1 MGKAPDMSETKIFVG
16 VDVSKARL
24 DVAVRPSGD
33 MLTVRHDESGIA
45 GLIMRLQAWQ
55 PTAVVLEATGDLEC
69 TVVSALAA
77 AGLPVHVVNPRHVR
91 EFARATGRLAK
102 TDALDAQILAQF
114 GEVLR
119 PAPRSLPDEATQAL
133 SADLARR
140 RQLLEMLIAEKQRHS
155 QAAARLKP
163 GIATHIA
170 WLTAELQRVDADL
183 TLAIRQSPV
192 WREQD
197 DLLQSMPGVGPGLSR
212 TMLAELP
219 ELGTVPSKQLA
230 ALVGIAPLNRDSGTL
245 RGKRTIWGGRAVV
258 RTALYMAALAATKWN
273 PVIKAFYHQL
283 LARGKAQK
291 AALVACMHKLLI
303 ILNAMVKQRTP
314 WRANAQQ
321 A

>member
-163 GIATHIA
+163 GIATPIA
-170 WLTAELQRVDADL
+170 WLTADLQRVDADL

-192 WREQD
+192 WREQE

-219 ELGTVPSKQLA
+219 ELGTLPSKQLA

>member
-1 MGKAPDMSETKIFVG
+1 MGKEPDMRETKIFVG

-45 GLIMRLQAWQ
+45 GLITRLQAWQ

-77 AGLPVHVVNPRHVR
+77 AGLPVHVVNPRQVR

-119 PAPRSLPDEATQAL
+119 PAPRALPDEATQAL
-133 SADLARR
+133 SAALARR

-163 GIATHIA
+163 GIATHIT

-183 TLAIRQSPV
+183 TLAIRHSPV

-219 ELGTVPSKQLA
+219 ELGTLSSKQLA

-283 LARGKAQK
+283 LARGKAK
-291 AALVACMHKLLI
+291 KVALVACMHKLLI

-314 WRANAQQ
+314 WRATAQQ

>member
-1 MGKAPDMSETKIFVG
+1 MSETKLFVG
-16 VDVSKARL
+16 VDVSNARL

-33 MLTVRHDESGIA
+33 MLTVRPDEAGIA
-45 GLIMRLQAWQ
+45 GLITRLQAWQ

-77 AGLPVHVVNPRHVR
+77 AGLPVHVVNPRQVR
-91 EFARATGRLAK
+91 EFARATGRLAQ

-119 PAPRSLPDEATQAL
+119 PAPRALPDEATQAL
-133 SADLARR
+133 SAALARR
-140 RQLLEMLIAEKQRHS
+140 RQLLEMLIAEQQRHS
-155 QAAARLKP
+155 QAAARLTP

-170 WLTAELQRVDADL
+170 WLTAERQRVDGDL

-212 TMLAELP
+212 TMLAEWP
-219 ELGTVPSKQLA
+219 ELGTLSSKQLA

-258 RTALYMAALAATKWN
+258 RTARYMAALAATKWN

-283 LARGKAQK
+283 LARGKAK
-291 AALVACMHKLLI
+291 NVALVACMHKLLI

-314 WRANAQQ
+314 WRATAQQ

>member
-1 MGKAPDMSETKIFVG
+1 MGKEPEMSETEIVVG
-16 VDVSKARL
+16 VDVSNARL

-33 MLTVRHDESGIA
+33 RLTVRHDEPGIA
-45 GLIMRLQAWQ
+45 SLITRLQAWQ

-77 AGLPVHVVNPRHVR
+77 AGLPVHVVNPRQVR
-91 EFARATGRLAK
+91 DFARATGQLAK
-102 TDALDAQILAQF
+102 TDALATQILAQF

-119 PAPRSLPDEATQAL
+119 PTPRSLPDEATQAL
-133 SADLARR
+133 SAALARR

-155 QAAARLKP
+155 QAAARLNP
-163 GIATHIA
+163 GIATHIVG
-170 WLTAELQRVDADL
+170 LTAELQRVDADL

-197 DLLQSMPGVGPGLSR
+197 DLLQSRPGVGPGLSR
-212 TMLAELP
+212 TLLAELP
-219 ELGTVPSKQLA
+219 ELGALPSKPLA

-245 RGKRTIWGGRAVV
+245 RGTRTIWGGRAVV

-283 LARGKAQK
+283 LARGKAKK

>member
-1 MGKAPDMSETKIFVG
+1 MSEPQIFVG

-24 DVAVRPSGD
+24 DVAVRPSGE
-33 MLTVRHDESGIA
+33 TVTVLYDEAGIA
-45 GLIMRLQAWQ
+45 GLVTRLHAWQ
-55 PTAVVLEATGDLEC
+55 PAAVVLEATGDLESA
-69 TVVSALAA
+69 VVSAVVA
-77 AGLPVHVVNPRHVR
+77 AGLPVHVVNPRQVR

-102 TDALDAQILAQF
+102 TDTLDAQILAQF

-119 PAPRSLPDEATQAL
+119 PAPRPLPDEATQAL
-133 SADLARR
+133 SADLSRR
-140 RQLLEMLIAEKQRHS
+140 RQLIEM
-155 QAAARLKP
+155 
-163 GIATHIA
+163 
-170 WLTAELQRVDADL
+170 LTAEKNRLSHARPSLRTRITAHIEWLTRELRRLDTDL
-183 TLAIRQSPV
+183 DTAIRHSPV

-219 ELGTVPSKQLA
+219 ELGTLSSKQLA
-230 ALVGIAPLNRDSGTL
+230 ALVGVAPHNRDSGTL
-245 RGKRTIWGGRAVV
+245 RGTRTIWGGRAVV

-283 LARGKAQK
+283 LARGKAKK

-303 ILNAMVKQRTP
+303 ILNAMVKHRTP

>member
-1 MGKAPDMSETKIFVG
+1 MSETQIFVG

-45 GLIMRLQAWQ
+45 GLITRLQAWQ

-77 AGLPVHVVNPRHVR
+77 AGLPVHVVNPRQVR

-163 GIATHIA
+163 GIATPIA

-183 TLAIRQSPV
+183 TLAIRHSPV

-219 ELGTVPSKQLA
+219 ELGTLSSQQLA

-283 LARGKAQK
+283 LARGKAKK